1 MATKKKILTK
11 ESVISM
17 YMNYTLEHNEK
28 PKSVYLF
35 TKENGLDE
43 DEFYSLFAKLENIE
57 KELFKMFFVK
67 TLSLLEL
74 DTKYQSYDMKNKMLS
89 FYFTF
94 FELLNVNRSFAVVSL
109 NGNQN
114 LLNNLMQLSSLRNS
128 FKKYISE
135 IIGEENRIQIEKL
148 EALKDRTVQEAAWIQ
163 LLITLKFWLDDDS
176 AGFEKTDLFI
186 EKSVTATFEM
196 LNITALESLID
207 FGKFIFKEKI
217 QDKF

>member
-74 DTKYQSYDMKNKMLS
+74 DAKYQSYDMKNKMLS

-94 FELLNVNRSFAVVSL
+94 FELLNVNRSFVVLSL

-186 EKSVTATFEM
+186 EKSVTTTFEM

>member
-94 FELLNVNRSFAVVSL
+94 FELLNVNRSFVILSL
-109 NGNQN
+109 NGDQN

-163 LLITLKFWLDDDS
+163 LLITLKFWFDDDS

-186 EKSVTATFEM
+186 EKSVTTTFEM

>member
-1 MATKKKILTK
+1 
-11 ESVISM
+11 
-17 YMNYTLEHNEK
+17 MNYTLEHNEK

-35 TKENGLDE
+35 TKENNLDE

-74 DTKYQSYDMKNKMLS
+74 DAKYQSYDMKNKMLS

-94 FELLNVNRSFAVVSL
+94 FELLNVNRSFVVLSL

-163 LLITLKFWLDDDS
+163 LLITLKFWLDDES

-186 EKSVTATFEM
+186 EKSVTTTFEM

>member
-1 MATKKKILTK
+1 MAPKKKILTK
-11 ESVISM
+11 ESIISM
-17 YMNYTLEHNEK
+17 YMNYALEHNEK

-74 DTKYQSYDMKNKMLS
+74 DAKYQSYDMKNKMLS

-94 FELLNVNRSFAVVSL
+94 FELLNVNRSFVVLSL
-109 NGNQN
+109 SGNQN

-128 FKKYISE
+128 FKKYVSE
-135 IIGEENRIQIEKL
+135 IIGEENRIQIKKL

-186 EKSVTATFEM
+186 EKSVTTTFEM

>member
-1 MATKKKILTK
+1 MAPKKKILTK

-35 TKENGLDE
+35 TKENNLDE

-74 DTKYQSYDMKNKMLS
+74 DAKYQSYDMKNKMLS

-94 FELLNVNRSFAVVSL
+94 FELLNVNRSFVVLSL

-128 FKKYISE
+128 FKKYVSE

-163 LLITLKFWLDDDS
+163 LLITLKFWLDDES
-176 AGFEKTDLFI
+176 ASFEKTDLFI
-186 EKSVTATFEM
+186 EKSVTTTFEM

>member
-1 MATKKKILTK
+1 
-11 ESVISM
+11 
-17 YMNYTLEHNEK
+17 
-28 PKSVYLF
+28 
-35 TKENGLDE
+35 
-43 DEFYSLFAKLENIE
+43 
-57 KELFKMFFVK
+57 
-67 TLSLLEL
+67 
-74 DTKYQSYDMKNKMLS
+74 MLS

-94 FELLNVNRSFAVVSL
+94 FELLNVNKSFVVLSL
-109 NGNQN
+109 NGDQN

-128 FKKYISE
+128 FKKYVSE
-135 IIGEENRIQIEKL
+135 IIEEQNRIKIEKL

-186 EKSVTATFEM
+186 EKSVTTTFEM

>member
-1 MATKKKILTK
+1 MAPKKKILTK

-35 TKENGLDE
+35 TKENNLDE

-74 DTKYQSYDMKNKMLS
+74 DAKYQSYDMKNKMLS

-94 FELLNVNRSFAVVSL
+94 FELLNVNRSFVVLSL

-163 LLITLKFWLDDDS
+163 LLITLKFWLDDES

-186 EKSVTATFEM
+186 EKSVTTTFEM

-217 QDKF
+217 QNQF